1 MPMNT
6 QHTQVRRLA
15 VAMVGLLALTAVA
28 AAQKP
33 LDRSKPLTDPAN
45 DPYTRGG
52 KEKYVE
58 AAGYASMGGFEFGA
72 RDDTTTEVS
81 ALLEGVEVRWIETA
95 HFELGI
101 ALPKVKVTKE
111 ERKKVKAEL
120 AKLQKAL
127 PVVKPDTKFLD
138 PWLRAHL
145 YAQRLEEH
153 YARLQE
159 IMGVTDETFAANKEI
174 WDIGT
179 PYFGIGPYMGQMGKF
194 EVLLLPSEKSSR
206 LFLTARLGRTT
217 KLSQRCN
224 IRERDTLC
232 FIAHTGQGRLNLD
245 EAMHGHVVFNVTQM
259 MMNGYK
265 HYSYDK
271 PIWIREGAAHWV
283 EREINPRFNTFD
295 SSEGSA
301 AQMFKD
307 KDWRDPTLKLVKS
320 GDAPSFASLVKIQTF
335 AELEKPQHL
344 ATWSVFDYLIQ
355 VHPEFLKTYLA
366 AISGIQNEQHID
378 DPTTLPDV
386 QRDLFREE
394 LGMSYAKFDRAW
406 KAWVEETY

>member
-1 MPMNT
+1 MTRSPKMM
-6 QHTQVRRLA
+6 RLFATGLGTLIALAA
-15 VAMVGLLALTAVA
+15 VAG
-28 AAQKP
+28 AQKP

-52 KEKYVE
+52 KQKYIE
-58 AAGYASMGGFEFGA
+58 AAGYVSMGGFEFGA
-72 RDDTTTEVS
+72 APDTTKEVA
-81 ALLEGVEVRWIETA
+81 ALLEGIDIRWIETP

-120 AKLQKAL
+120 TKLQAAL
-127 PVVKPDTKFLD
+127 PVIKPDTKILD

-153 YARLQE
+153 YSRVQE
-159 IMGVTDETFAANKEI
+159 ILGVTDETFAANKEI

-194 EVLLLPSEKSSR
+194 EVLLLPSEKASTR
-206 LFLTARLGRTT
+206 FLTARLGLTT
-217 KLSQRCN
+217 KLSQRWN
-224 IRERDTLC
+224 IRDRDALC
-232 FIAHTGQGRLNLD
+232 FIAHAGQGQLNVD
-245 EAMHGHVVFNVTQM
+245 EGMHGHAVFNVTQM

-271 PIWIREGAAHWV
+271 PIWIREGAAHWF
-283 EREINPRFNTFD
+283 ERNLNPRFNTFD

-301 AQMFKD
+301 AQMFK
-307 KDWRDPTLKLVKS
+307 KSDWKGPTLKLVKS
-320 GDAPSFASLVKIQTF
+320 SDAPSFASMVKMRTF
-335 AELEKPQHL
+335 AELEKPHHL
-344 ATWSVFDYLIQ
+344 ATWSIFDYLVE

-366 AISGIQNEQHID
+366 TISGIKNDQHID
-378 DPTTLPDV
+378 DATTLPDV
-386 QRDLFREE
+386 QRSLFRDE
-394 LGMSYAKFDRAW
+394 LGMSYAQFDREW
-406 KAWVEETY
+406 KAWVEAAY

>member
-1 MPMNT
+1 MTRAIKML
-6 QHTQVRRLA
+6 RLVTAFLGAMFVAAA
-15 VAMVGLLALTAVA
+15 VAT
-28 AAQKP
+28 AQKP

-52 KEKYVE
+52 KEKYVQ

-72 RDDTTTEVS
+72 APDTTAEVS
-81 ALLEGVEVRWIETA
+81 ALLPDVDIRWIETP

-120 AKLQKAL
+120 TKLRKAL
-127 PVVKPDTKFLD
+127 PDVKPDTKVID

-153 YARLQE
+153 YARVQE
-159 IMGVTDETFAANKEI
+159 VLGVTDETFAANKEI

-179 PYFGIGPYMGQMGKF
+179 PYWGIGPYMGQMGKF
-194 EVLLLPSEKSSR
+194 EVLLLPSEKAATR
-206 LFLTARLGRTT
+206 FLTARLGLTT
-217 KLSQRCN
+217 KLSQRWN
-224 IRERDTLC
+224 IRDRDSLC
-232 FIAHTGQGRLNLD
+232 LIAHTGQGQLNVD
-245 EAMHGHVVFNVTQM
+245 EGMHGHVAFNVTQM

-271 PIWIREGAAHWV
+271 PIWIREGAAHWF
-283 EREINPRFNTFD
+283 ERNINPRFNTFD

-301 AQMFKD
+301 AQMFK
-307 KDWRDPTLKLVKS
+307 KSDWKGPTLKLVKS
-320 GDAPSFASLVKIQTF
+320 SDAPSFASLVKMRTF
-335 AELEKPQHL
+335 AELERPHHL
-344 ATWSVFDYLIQ
+344 ATWSIFDYLVQ

-366 AISGIQNEQHID
+366 TVSGIKNEEHID
-378 DPTTLPDV
+378 DATTLPDV
-386 QRDLFREE
+386 QRALFKDE
-394 LGMSYAKFDRAW
+394 LGMTYAQFERAW